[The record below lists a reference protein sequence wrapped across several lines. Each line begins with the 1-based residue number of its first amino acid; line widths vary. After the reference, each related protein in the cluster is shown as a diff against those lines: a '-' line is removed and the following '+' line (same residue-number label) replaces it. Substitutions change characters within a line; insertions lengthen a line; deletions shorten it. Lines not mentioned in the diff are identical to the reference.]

1 MDFSIYCDD
10 ILVEHYRGDGVIVAT
25 PTGSTAYS
33 LAAGGPILDSQTKG
47 IVVTPICP
55 HSLASPA
62 MVFAQERKI
71 NLCVGQVA
79 DEEVFISCDGDA
91 GYSVKAGA
99 TAEVRLSDQV
109 VQLITFSKA
118 DQFQALTRNCAAD
131 DDTNTTKGE
140 DHMGRTSRGDNKSK
154 QQRQQAILRLIQEN
168 PISRQET
175 LLEYLS
181 KEGFDATQATIS
193 RDIREM
199 NLVKAATT
207 TGYRYVSSHSEA
219 LNPKMQARFE
229 TIFHESV
236 LGVDFA
242 GHVVLVKCYSGM
254 ANAACEVFDA
264 LKWKNVVGTLSG
276 DDTFLI
282 VARSERDAKTICT
295 ELGHYIGQK

>member
-1 MDFSIYCDD
+1 M
-10 ILVEHYRGDGVIVAT
+10 
-25 PTGSTAYS
+25 
-33 LAAGGPILDSQTKG
+33 
-47 IVVTPICP
+47 
-55 HSLASPA
+55 
-62 MVFAQERKI
+62 
-71 NLCVGQVA
+71 
-79 DEEVFISCDGDA
+79 
-91 GYSVKAGA
+91 
-99 TAEVRLSDQV
+99 
-109 VQLITFSKA
+109 
-118 DQFQALTRNCAAD
+118 TRNCAAD

-140 DHMGRTSRGDNKSK
+140 DHLGRTSRGDNKRK
-154 QQRQQAILRLIQEN
+154 QTRQQTILRLIQEN

-207 TGYRYVSSHSEA
+207 TGYRYVSGHSEV

-264 LKWKNVVGTLSG
+264 LKWKNLVGTLSG

>member
-1 MDFSIYCDD
+1 
-10 ILVEHYRGDGVIVAT
+10 
-25 PTGSTAYS
+25 
-33 LAAGGPILDSQTKG
+33 
-47 IVVTPICP
+47 
-55 HSLASPA
+55 
-62 MVFAQERKI
+62 
-71 NLCVGQVA
+71 
-79 DEEVFISCDGDA
+79 
-91 GYSVKAGA
+91 
-99 TAEVRLSDQV
+99 
-109 VQLITFSKA
+109 
-118 DQFQALTRNCAAD
+118 
-131 DDTNTTKGE
+131 
-140 DHMGRTSRGDNKSK
+140 MGRTSRGDNKSK
-154 QQRQQAILRLIQEN
+154 QKRQQAILRLIQEN

-207 TGYRYVSSHSEA
+207 PGYRYVSGHSEV

-242 GHVVLVKCYSGM
+242 GHVVLVKCYAGM

-282 VARSERDAKTICT
+282 VPTESGTQRPFAPSLGITSGRNKGGRERTC
-295 ELGHYIGQK
+295 